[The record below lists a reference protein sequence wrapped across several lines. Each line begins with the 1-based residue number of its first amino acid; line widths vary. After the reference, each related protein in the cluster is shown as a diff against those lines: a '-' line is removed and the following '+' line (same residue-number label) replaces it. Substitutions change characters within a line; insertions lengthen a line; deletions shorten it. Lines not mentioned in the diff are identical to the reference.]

1 MHGTHGPSVCG
12 YALVSAN
19 LVPSYG
25 LNSSTVLWMERET
38 PLSNLRC
45 LAAYPFMGKAS
56 GENPEDESSL
66 GPVKSLLCFHERSY
80 ARSLGRGNLT
90 ETLSAEV
97 GAAGP

>member
-1 MHGTHGPSVCG
+1 M
-12 YALVSAN
+12 SAN

-56 GENPEDESSL
+56 GENLEDME
-66 GPVKSLLCFHERSY
+66 
-80 ARSLGRGNLT
+80 
-90 ETLSAEV
+90 
-97 GAAGP
+97 

>member
-1 MHGTHGPSVCG
+1 MHCPPVCG
-12 YALVSAN
+12 YALVSVN

-56 GENPEDESSL
+56 GEIPEDKFSL
-66 GPVKSLLCFHERSY
+66 GPVKTLLCFQERKGLIPE
-80 ARSLGRGNLT
+80 AKGEVTLT

-97 GAAGP
+97 GAL

>member
-1 MHGTHGPSVCG
+1 MYGMHGPPVCR
-12 YALVSAN
+12 YALVSVN
-19 LVPSYG
+19 LVSSYG